1 MQFLFPTFL
10 WALAFLAIPVIIH
23 LFYFRR
29 FRKVYFTNVRFLR
42 EVKEDTSAR
51 SKLRNILVLIARLLA
66 LLFLILAFVQPFIP
80 QDSEVK
86 AGRKAVS
93 VFVDNSYS
101 MSSLSEDVPLLDK
114 AKQRA
119 REIVQAFGVEDRF
132 QILTNDF
139 EGRHQRL
146 VSQED
151 ALALI
156 DELNTTPNVRELS
169 KVVTRQQQALQTGD
183 IENQSMFIISDFQ
196 KNITDIENYTDTTI
210 ALNLV
215 PLQAVQERNISIDS
229 AWFDAP
235 VQMLNQNNPLVV
247 QIRNLSAQ
255 EAENIRLSIR
265 YDGQTKPVG
274 TLSIPAESVVLDT
287 VNMSILRPGRYDAE
301 LAITDYP
308 VQFDDKYFF
317 AFDVDEKI
325 DVLVVNG
332 SLPNRYLEAAF
343 RGISYFELT
352 TQLSQNLDYS
362 RFSTYQMIVL
372 NELDAISSGLAFELQ
387 QYVNNGG
394 NLLVFPSRNAQLAT
408 YQSFLSGFP
417 ANELTEWQE
426 QPREVG
432 NLNTEEFIFRDVF
445 ENRNAN
451 LILPTSQGNFG
462 LTNYSNRK
470 EEPLM
475 VYRDGNRYMSKYQI
489 GQGNLYLSTV
499 PLNDEVNSIV
509 GNGEIFIPM
518 LYKMAI
524 SSGYKKPIAYT
535 IGQDELI
542 EASHETQTGEIVY
555 KIKGEG
561 EEFIPEQRVVG
572 AKVYLGIGEQI
583 KQAGFYQ
590 LFLDQNEILEQFA
603 FNYDRTESDLA
614 YYNLTDLEALVG
626 PNVSIIEVADN
637 TPFSTVIEER
647 SQGIVLWRWC
657 LALTLLFLALEV
669 LLLRFWKT

>member
-10 WALAFLAIPVIIH
+10 WALLFLAIPVIIH

-51 SKLRNILVLIARLLA
+51 SKLRNLLVLIARLLA
-66 LLFLILAFVQPFIP
+66 LAFLVLAFVQPFIP

-93 VFVDNSYS
+93 VFVDNSFS
-101 MSSLSEDVPLLDK
+101 MNALSEDVPLLDK

-119 REIVQAFGVEDRF
+119 REIVQAYSVEDRF

-156 DELNTTPNVRELS
+156 DELDVTPNVRDLS

-183 IENQSMFIISDFQ
+183 IENRITYIISDFQ
-196 KNITDIENYTDTTI
+196 KNVTDINNYADTTI
-210 ALNLV
+210 ALNLI

-247 QIRNLSAQ
+247 QIRNLSSQ

-274 TLSIPAESVVLDT
+274 TLSIPAESVVQDT
-287 VNMSILRPGRYDAE
+287 VNMPILRPGRYDAE

-317 AFDVDEKI
+317 AFEVDEKI
-325 DVLVVNG
+325 DILVVNG
-332 SLPNRYLEAAF
+332 VAPNRFLEAAF
-343 RGISYFELT
+343 QGISYFQLT
-352 TQLSQNLDYS
+352 TQVSQNLDYS
-362 RFSTYQMIVL
+362 RFPNYQMIVL

-387 QYVNNGG
+387 QFVNNGG
-394 NLLVFPSRNAQLAT
+394 NLLVFPPRNAQLAT

-417 ANELTEWQE
+417 ANELTSWQE
-426 QPREVG
+426 QVREVG

-445 ENRNAN
+445 ENRNDN

-462 LTNYSNRK
+462 LTNYSDRR

-475 VYRDGNRYMSKYQI
+475 QYRDGNRYLSKYQI
-489 GQGNLYLSTV
+489 GQGHLYLSTV
-499 PLNDEVNSIV
+499 PVNEDLNSLVR
-509 GNGEIFIPM
+509 NGEIFIPM
-518 LYKMAI
+518 LYKMSI
-524 SSGYKKPIAYT
+524 SSGYQQPIAYT
-535 IGQDELI
+535 IGRDELI
-542 EASHETQTGEIVY
+542 EARHESSSGDIVY
-555 KIKGEG
+555 KLKGEE
-561 EEFIPEQRVVG
+561 EEFIPEQRIVG
-572 AKVYLGIGEQI
+572 AKVFLGVGEQV
-583 KQAGFYQ
+583 KEAGFYN
-590 LFLDQNEILEQFA
+590 LFLNQDEVLGQYA
-603 FNYDRTESDLA
+603 FNYDRKESDLS
-614 YYNLTDLEALVG
+614 YFNIDDLRSLVG
-626 PNVSIIEVADN
+626 PVPGIIEVAEA

-657 LALTLLFLALEV
+657 LVLALLFLGLEV
-669 LLLRFWKT
+669 LLLRLWKT

>member
-29 FRKVYFTNVRFLR
+29 FRKVYFTNVRFLK

-51 SKLRNILVLIARLLA
+51 SKLRNLLVLIARLLA
-66 LLFLILAFVQPFIP
+66 LAFLILAFVQPFIP
-80 QDSEVK
+80 QDNEVK
-86 AGRKAVS
+86 AGREAIS
-93 VFVDNSYS
+93 IFVDNSFS
-101 MSSLSEDVPLLDK
+101 MSALSEDVPLLDK

-119 REIVQAFGVEDRF
+119 REIVQAYDVEDRF

-156 DELNTTPNVRELS
+156 DELTVTPNVRELS
-169 KVVTRQQQALQTGD
+169 KVIIRQEQALQTGD
-183 IENQSMFIISDFQ
+183 IENQTAYLISDFQ
-196 KNITDIENYTDTTI
+196 KNVTDLQNYADTSLSVSLI
-210 ALNLV
+210 

-247 QIRNLSAQ
+247 QIRNLSKQ

-274 TLSIPAESVVLDT
+274 TLSIPAEAVVRDT

-317 AFDVDEKI
+317 AFDVAEKVN
-325 DVLVVNG
+325 VLVVNG
-332 SLPNRYLEAAF
+332 SAPNRYLDAAF
-343 RGISYFELT
+343 QGISYFQLT
-352 TQLSQNLDYS
+352 SLPGQNLDYS
-362 RFSTYQMIVL
+362 RFPDYQMIVL
-372 NELDAISSGLAFELQ
+372 HGLDAVSSGLAFELQ

-394 NLLVFPSRNAQLAT
+394 NLLVFPPRNAQLAT

-417 ANELTEWQE
+417 ANEFTAWEAT
-426 QPREVG
+426 PREVG
-432 NLNTEEFIFRDVF
+432 NINTDEFIFRDVF

-451 LILPTSQGNFG
+451 LILPNSQGNYG
-462 LTNYSNRK
+462 LTNYSTRK

-475 VYRDGNRYMSKYQI
+475 QYRDGNRYLSKYQI
-489 GQGNLYLSTV
+489 GQGHLYLCV
-499 PLNDEVNSIV
+499 APLEEEMNSLV
-509 GNGEIFIPM
+509 RNGEIFIPM

-524 SSGYKKPIAYT
+524 SSGYQKPIAYT
-535 IGQDELI
+535 IGRDELI
-542 EASHETQTGEIVY
+542 EANHRLQGGELVY
-555 KIKGEG
+555 KLKGDD

-572 AKVYLGIGEQI
+572 SKVYLGVGEQI
-583 KQAGFYQ
+583 KRAGFYQ
-590 LFLDQNEILEQFA
+590 LSLDGQDVIDQFA
-603 FNYDRTESDLA
+603 FNYDRKESDLS
-614 YYNLTDLEALVG
+614 YYNVDDLTKLVG
-626 PNVSIIEVADN
+626 PNISIIEVAEN
-637 TPFSTVIEER
+637 TPFTNVIEER